1 MSKSQ
6 EVNSVVNLDN
16 INAAENAWLELPPTL
31 QLDSLVNPLANPN
44 QWEKEH
50 LDVFLGRLLVDPQ
63 YIVTTAKLLLNVNL
77 IPIQAAILQNIWF
90 KSFPLF
96 IGCRGFGK
104 SFLLAV
110 YSLLRCILVPNTNVI
125 LVGSAFR
132 QSKIIF
138 EYMEK
143 IWKNAPILRDI
154 CGEGSGIR
162 IEIDRLTFR
171 LNNSTTIAIPIGSGD
186 KIRGLR
192 ANIICADEF
201 AAQSPDIFETV
212 IVGFGVVN
220 LDPVQS
226 VQLAARRQR
235 LIEKGLWN
243 EQQEVVFQSRSN
255 NQTII
260 SGTAD
265 YGFNHFAQYWRRYK
279 KCIESRGDPTVM
291 EDIFQG
297 NPPEGIT
304 WKDFAVIRIP
314 YGLTPPGFLDQ
325 KQIARAKAT
334 INTGIFD
341 MEYNCIFL
349 EDSNGFFKRSLIER
363 CVPTNKNEIILK
375 IKI

>member
-1 MSKSQ
+1 
-6 EVNSVVNLDN
+6 
-16 INAAENAWLELPPTL
+16 
-31 QLDSLVNPLANPN
+31 
-44 QWEKEH
+44 H

-226 VQLAARRQR
+226 VQLAARRQ
-235 LIEKGLWN
+235 
-243 EQQEVVFQSRSN
+243 
-255 NQTII
+255 
-260 SGTAD
+260 
-265 YGFNHFAQYWRRYK
+265 
-279 KCIESRGDPTVM
+279 
-291 EDIFQG
+291 
-297 NPPEGIT
+297 
-304 WKDFAVIRIP
+304 
-314 YGLTPPGFLDQ
+314 
-325 KQIARAKAT
+325 
-334 INTGIFD
+334 
-341 MEYNCIFL
+341 
-349 EDSNGFFKRSLIER
+349 
-363 CVPTNKNEIILK
+363 
-375 IKI
+375 